1 MLYHRLYCALMIVPY
16 TRLVMRSLLAT
27 ALVSTAASLGAQ
39 PATPAPPPSDPR
51 HARSHDD
58 ETIVVT
64 GVRRD
69 VDDVLGGVSVVEGA
83 ELANAIRPSIGET
96 LAKQPG
102 VSATSFGPAASRP
115 ILRGLGGDRIRILT
129 DGIGSLDLSS
139 SSADHAVAINPL
151 TADRIDIL
159 RGPSA
164 LLFGSSAIGGVV
176 NVIDSRIPRRDPE
189 HPAHVEGQLGYASAA
204 HERSANLG
212 VDVPLG
218 SGFVFHGDGNWA
230 SSDDLR
236 TGGFI
241 LSKPLR
247 AKARASTDP
256 AIRAL
261 ADLKGELPNS
271 AAKSAEVA
279 GAIGYVKG
287 ALNVGVSVTRHT
299 ALYGVPIRFSL
310 DPAVEAEAP
319 RLDVEQT
326 RYDARAEIPLS
337 GPFSFLRVRGG
348 IARYHHDELE
358 PDGAIGTSF
367 YTRGGELRAELEQ
380 AERSGW
386 GGTSGF
392 QMLKK
397 SVSIDGEEK
406 YLPDARQR
414 QLGLFTLQSIKAGD
428 WRFEGGA
435 RVETSRLA
443 ADVDALL
450 GTPAGKRRFTTLSGS
465 LGALYELSPGWKAG
479 LNLSRSARAPAIDEL
494 FANGPHAGTQA
505 FEIGDPTLDAERSLG
520 IEASLRR
527 TTGPVRASLTAYV
540 TRFANFIYQA
550 PTGEIADDLPV
561 LAYRQGEARY
571 RGFEAEVKAKLGKYG
586 AVDWGIEA
594 QADAVRAT
602 IVGEGPAPFI
612 PPLRLLGAVTG
623 EVGAFDGRI
632 EVEHALRVSRTADRE
647 TETPG
652 YTLINAELEWHPLDQ
667 RPDLTLALAAN
678 NIFDVE
684 ARRHSS
690 LLKEFAPLAGR
701 DFRLTARFDF

>member
-1 MLYHRLYCALMIVPY
+1 MNSTPTRIV
-16 TRLVMRSLLAT
+16 VRSLLAT
-27 ALVSTAASLGAQ
+27 ALATTTGHLAAQ
-39 PATPAPPPSDPR
+39 TPPTPPPQGDPR

-69 VDDVLGGVSVVEGA
+69 VDDTLGGVSVVDGA

-102 VSATSFGPAASRP
+102 VSASSFGPAASRP

-139 SSADHAVAINPL
+139 SSVDHAVAINPL
-151 TADRIDIL
+151 TADRIEIL

-164 LLFGSSAIGGVV
+164 LLFGSSAIGGVI
-176 NVIDSRIPRRDPE
+176 NVIDSRIPRRYPE
-189 HPAHVEGQLGYASAA
+189 RPAHVEGLLGYGSAA
-204 HERSANLG
+204 EERSANLA

-218 SGFVFHGDGNWA
+218 SGFVLHGDSSW
-230 SSDDLR
+230 SKSDDLR

-241 LSKPLR
+241 LSKELR
-247 AKARASTDP
+247 AQARASDDP
-256 AIRAL
+256 ATRAL
-261 ADLKGELPNS
+261 TDLKGDLPNS
-271 AAKSAEVA
+271 AAKSAEFA

-287 ALNVGVSVTRHT
+287 ALNVGLSVTRHT
-299 ALYGVPIRFSL
+299 SLYGVPIRYSL
-310 DPAVEAEAP
+310 DPDVEAEAP
-319 RLDVEQT
+319 RIDVDQT

-337 GPFSFLRVRGG
+337 GPLANLRVRGG

-367 YTRGGELRAELEQ
+367 SARGGELRAELEQ

-386 GGTSGF
+386 GGTSGAQF
-392 QMLKK
+392 LKK

-414 QLGLFTLQSIKAGD
+414 QAGIFTLQSLESD
-428 WRFEGGA
+428 PWRFEAGA

-443 ADVDALL
+443 ADADDLL
-450 GTPAGKRRFTTLSGS
+450 GTPAGRRRFTTVSGS

-479 LNLSRSARAPAIDEL
+479 LNLSRSSRAPAIEEL

-505 FEIGDPTLDAERSLG
+505 FEIGDTNLDAERSVG

-527 TTGPVRASLTAYV
+527 TAGPIRASLTAYV
-540 TRFANFIYQA
+540 TRFGNFIYQS
-550 PTGEIADDLPV
+550 PTGDIEDDLPV
-561 LAYRQGEARY
+561 LVYREGKARY
-571 RGFEAEVKAKLGKYG
+571 RGFEAEVEARLGTFGGIAWG
-586 AVDWGIEA
+586 AEA

-602 IVGEGPAPFI
+602 IVSEGPAPFI
-612 PPLRLLGAVTG
+612 PPMRLLGALTA
-623 EVGAFDGRI
+623 ERGAFDGRI

-647 TETPG
+647 TSTPG
-652 YTLINAELEWHPLDQ
+652 YTLINAELEWHPLER
-667 RPDLTLALAAN
+667 RPGFTLALAAN

-690 LLKEFAPLAGR
+690 LLKDYAPLAGR
-701 DFRLTARFDF
+701 DLRLTARFDF

>member
-1 MLYHRLYCALMIVPY
+1 MILFPTR
-16 TRLVMRSLLAT
+16 TRLTLRSLLAT
-27 ALVSTAASLGAQ
+27 ALASTAGHLAAQ
-39 PATPAPPPSDPR
+39 TAPPVPPQADPR

-69 VDDVLGGVSVVEGA
+69 IDDVLGGVSVVDGA

-151 TADRIDIL
+151 TADRIEIL

-164 LLFGSSAIGGVV
+164 LLFGSAAIGGVV

-189 HPAHVEGQLGYASAA
+189 RPAHVEGLLGYASAA
-204 HERSANLG
+204 NERSANLG

-218 SGFVFHGDGNWA
+218 SGFVLHGDGSWA
-230 SSDDLR
+230 KSDELR

-241 LSKPLR
+241 LSKALR
-247 AKARASTDP
+247 AEARASADP
-256 AIRAL
+256 AINAL
-261 ADLKGELPNS
+261 AGLKGDLPNS

-279 GAIGYVKG
+279 GAVGYVKG
-287 ALNVGVSVTRHT
+287 ALNLGVSVTRHT

-326 RYDARAEIPLS
+326 RYDARAEVPL
-337 GPFSFLRVRGG
+337 GGRFANLRVRGG
-348 IARYHHDELE
+348 LARYHHDEIE
-358 PDGAIGTSF
+358 PDGAIATSF

-386 GGTSGF
+386 GGTSGAQF
-392 QMLKK
+392 LKK

-414 QLGLFTLQSIKAGD
+414 QSGLFTLQSLKAGD

-435 RVETSRLA
+435 RAETSRLSA
-443 ADVDALL
+443 NADDLL
-450 GTPAGKRRFTTLSGS
+450 GTPDGKRRFTTVSGS

-505 FEIGDPTLDAERSLG
+505 FEIGDPNLDAERSVG

-527 TTGPVRASLTAYV
+527 TAGPVRATLTAYV
-540 TRFANFIYQA
+540 TRFGNFIYQA
-550 PTGEIADDLPV
+550 PTGEIEDELPV

-571 RGFEAEVKAKLGKYG
+571 RGFEAEVEARLGTFAGIAWG
-586 AVDWGIEA
+586 AAA
-594 QADAVRAT
+594 QADGVRAT
-602 IVGEGPAPFI
+602 VVGEGPAPFI
-612 PPLRLLGAVTG
+612 PPFRLLGALTG
-623 EVGAFDGRI
+623 ERGAFDGRI

-652 YTLINAELEWHPLDQ
+652 YTLVNAELEWHPLKQ
-667 RPDLTLALAAN
+667 RPGLTLALAAN

-690 LLKEFAPLAGR
+690 LLKDYAPLAGR
-701 DFRLTARFDF
+701 DLRLTARFDF

>member
-1 MLYHRLYCALMIVPY
+1 MTFPRINLAL
-16 TRLVMRSLLAT
+16 RSLLAG
-27 ALVSTAASLGAQ
+27 ALVSTAGQLAAQ
-39 PATPAPPPSDPR
+39 PVPPADPR

-69 VDDVLGGVSVVEGA
+69 LDDVLGGVSVVEGA

-115 ILRGLGGDRIRILT
+115 ILRGLSGDRIRILT

-139 SSADHAVAINPL
+139 SSVDHAVAINPL

-176 NVIDSRIPRRDPE
+176 NVVDSRIPRRDPE
-189 HPAHVEGQLGYASAA
+189 RPAHVEGMVGYASAA
-204 HERSANLG
+204 EERSVNLA

-218 SGFVFHGDGNWA
+218 SGFVLHGDGSWA
-230 SSDDLR
+230 KSDDLR

-241 LSKPLR
+241 LSRPLR
-247 AKARASTDP
+247 AEARASADP

-261 ADLKGELPNS
+261 ADLKGDLPNS
-271 AAKSAEVA
+271 KAKSAEVA
-279 GAIGYVKG
+279 GAIGYVKD

-299 ALYGVPIRFSL
+299 AFYGVPIRYSL
-310 DPAVEAEAP
+310 DPEGEAEAP

-337 GPFSFLRVRGG
+337 GAFANLRVRGG
-348 IARYHHDELE
+348 IARYHHDEIE
-358 PDGAIGTSF
+358 PDGAIATSF
-367 YTRGGELRAELEQ
+367 FTRGGEIRAELEQ
-380 AERSGW
+380 ADRSGW
-386 GGTSGF
+386 GGTSGV
-392 QMLKK
+392 QALTK
-397 SVSIDGEEK
+397 SVRIDGEEK

-414 QLGLFTLQSIKAGD
+414 QFGLFTLQSITAGD

-435 RVETSRLA
+435 RIETSRLTA
-443 ADVDALL
+443 EADDFL
-450 GTPAGKRRFTTLSGS
+450 GTPAGRRRFTTLSGS
-465 LGALYELSPGWKAG
+465 LGALYEWSPGWKAG
-479 LNLSRSARAPAIDEL
+479 LNLSRASRAPAIDEL
-494 FANGPHAGTQA
+494 FAGGPHAGTQA
-505 FEIGDPTLDAERSLG
+505 FEIGDPTLDPERSLG

-527 TTGPVRASLTAYV
+527 TAGPVRASLTAYV
-540 TRFANFIYQA
+540 TRFANFIYQS
-550 PTGEIADDLPV
+550 PTGEIEDDLPV
-561 LAYRQGEARY
+561 LAYRQGKARY
-571 RGFEAEVKAKLGKYG
+571 RGFEAEVAAKLGTFGGIAWG
-586 AVDWGIEA
+586 AEA

-632 EVEHALRVSRTADRE
+632 EVEHARRVTRTADRE
-647 TETPG
+647 TANSGLHLVQCRDRMAPARTASG
-652 YTLINAELEWHPLDQ
+652 
-667 RPDLTLALAAN
+667 PDFGAGREQHLRRRGAAP
-678 NIFDVE
+678 FE
-684 ARRHSS
+684 FAQGLCAARR
-690 LLKEFAPLAGR
+690 A
-701 DFRLTARFDF
+701 

>member
-1 MLYHRLYCALMIVPY
+1 MTSRTPLAVRA
-16 TRLVMRSLLAT
+16 LLAT
-27 ALVSTAASLGAQ
+27 ALASIAGQLAAQTAPQ
-39 PATPAPPPSDPR
+39 DDQR

-69 VDDVLGGVSVVEGA
+69 VNDVLGGVSVVDGA
-83 ELANAIRPSIGET
+83 ELATAIRPSIGET

-115 ILRGLGGDRIRILT
+115 ILRGFGGDRIRILT

-151 TADRIDIL
+151 TADRIEIL

-189 HPAHVEGQLGYASAA
+189 RPAHVEGSLGYGSAA
-204 HERSANLG
+204 NERSASLAL
-212 VDVPLG
+212 DVPLG
-218 SGFVFHGDGNWA
+218 SGFVLHGDGSLSN
-230 SSDDLR
+230 SDNLR

-241 LSKPLR
+241 LSKSLR
-247 AKARASTDP
+247 ADARASRDP
-256 AIRAL
+256 AINAL
-261 ADLKGELPNS
+261 AELKGDLPNS
-271 AAKSAEVA
+271 AARSAEVA

-287 ALNVGVSVTRHT
+287 ALNLGVSVTRHT
-299 ALYGVPIRFSL
+299 AFYGVPIRFSL
-310 DPAVEAEAP
+310 DPATEAEAP

-326 RYDARAEIPLS
+326 RYDARAEIPLGGAFAS
-337 GPFSFLRVRGG
+337 LRVRGG
-348 IARYHHDELE
+348 LARYHHDELE

-380 AERSGW
+380 ADRSGW
-386 GGTSGF
+386 GGTSGIQF
-392 QMLKK
+392 LKK

-414 QLGLFTLQSIKAGD
+414 QSGIFTLQSLKSGP

-435 RVETSRLA
+435 RIETSRLA
-443 ADVDALL
+443 ADADDLL
-450 GTPAGKRRFTTLSGS
+450 GTPAGRRRFTTLSGS
-465 LGALYELSPGWKAG
+465 LGALYSLSPDWKAG

-494 FANGPHAGTQA
+494 FAGGPHAGTQA
-505 FEIGDPTLDAERSLG
+505 FEIGDPTLDPERSLG

-550 PTGEIADDLPV
+550 STGEIEDDLPV
-561 LAYRQGEARY
+561 LAYRQGRARY
-571 RGFEAEVKAKLGKYG
+571 RGFEAEVDAKLGKFG
-586 AVDWGIEA
+586 AIEWGIEA

-612 PPLRLLGAVTG
+612 PPLRLLGALTG
-623 EVGAFDGRI
+623 ERGAFDGRV

-647 TETPG
+647 TSTPG
-652 YTLINAELEWHPLDQ
+652 YALVNAELEWHPLEQ
-667 RPDLTLALAAN
+667 RPGLTLALAAN

-690 LLKEFAPLAGR
+690 LLKDYAPLAGR
-701 DFRLTARFDF
+701 DLRITARFDF